1 MKRNLCLGLL
11 VVWVGLGMSAA
22 AEAQTPPPA
31 NSTVAAQGW
40 TWKRKDATLKFFAAK
55 AKPTDAPL
63 STLTLPQ
70 VPAQI
75 LRWGPYLYV
84 ACRRAGLLVVDVSNP
99 QQPKVVS
106 QQAKGSDVIG
116 VRQEGTLLLLDVA
129 QYKFRVLSLI
139 QPNRPIPIT
148 SSGVQVTPG
157 QAKAVK
163 TKPVQLAPP
172 VKRTPAQVQ
181 PPKRREPAQAGPQQ
195 DDGSSKNRFDKY
207 KENKLERIKG
217 RVIRVSRGFVV
228 INKGSKDGLQKG
240 DRIAIRAH
248 RLIRKYDPEAD
259 KTVSKPSMNLTAVI
273 LLTKVSSNSA
283 SGRLGRGDRAYAK
296 DYFETTQKPLT
307 QRLFFPARPGAYWR
321 LRFGLSPIIG
331 VDASAV
337 SFLSFS
343 SISYTFELPFKIEIA
358 MSPTT
363 FTLGSPNSHA
373 SSNLLAIFSYSTSYI
388 ELMLGIGYQ
397 GVVGGISGMLLM
409 QGIRLGAVDGL
420 NLIFYNQLVLAPSVL
435 GVTDSRLTFQ
445 VGAIHGEI
453 NIPLTQQ
460 VTLYLAGG
468 GGTVSW
474 FQGTIGIRTYLW
486 GRGGPNTFILSG
498 ALGGAGVNPNTV
510 NRNVASAVGPL
521 ISAEID
527 WRF

>member
-1 MKRNLCLGLL
+1 MKRSLCLGI
-11 VVWVGLGMSAA
+11 VLGCSLFVFALAA
-22 AEAQTPPPA
+22 NAQTPA
-31 NSTVAAQGW
+31 SSAKTNVAQGW
-40 TWKRKDATLKFFAAK
+40 TWKLNKATINIHGAK
-55 AKPTDAPL
+55 AKPKDAPL
-63 STLTLPQ
+63 GTINLPMA
-70 VPAQI
+70 PAQI

-99 QQPKVVS
+99 KQPKVVS

-116 VRQEGTLLLLDVA
+116 VRQEGTLLLLDIA
-129 QYKFRVLSLI
+129 QYKFRILSLI
-139 QPNRPIPIT
+139 QPNQPVPIS
-148 SSGVQVTPG
+148 SSGIKVTPG
-157 QAKAVK
+157 QARPSIA
-163 TKPVQLAPP
+163 KPVVVRPQPRP
-172 VKRTPAQVQ
+172 TPAQERPK
-181 PPKRREPAQAGPQQ
+181 PPTRKTPKPTQ
-195 DDGSSKNRFDKY
+195 DTKNDKDSPDNV
-207 KENKLERIKG
+207 KDDLRTTVKG
-217 RVIRVSRGFVV
+217 LVVRVSRGFVV
-228 INKGSKDGLQKG
+228 INKGSKDGLRKG

-248 RLIRKYDPEAD
+248 KLIRRYDPVSD
-259 KTVSKPSMNLTAVI
+259 KTIERPSRQLTAIIVI
-273 LLTKVSSNSA
+273 NKITPTTA
-283 SGRLGRGDRAYAK
+283 SGQLGRGDRAYAK
-296 DYFETTQKPLT
+296 DFFETTDKPLT
-307 QRLFFPARPGAYWR
+307 QRLFFPTRPGSYWR

-343 SISYTFELPFKIEIA
+343 SISYTFEVPFKIEIT

-363 FTLGSPNSHA
+363 FTLGSPNSTA
-373 SSNLLAIFSYSTSYI
+373 STNLLAIFSYNTSYI

-397 GVVGGISGMLLM
+397 GVMGGVSGMLLM

-420 NLIFYNQLVLAPSVL
+420 NLIFYNQLVLAPEIL
-435 GVTDSRLTFQ
+435 GISTSRQVFQ

-468 GGTVSW
+468 GGTVTW

-498 ALGGAGVNPNTV
+498 ALGGAGVTPNTV
-510 NRNVASAVGPL
+510 NRNVARAIGPL